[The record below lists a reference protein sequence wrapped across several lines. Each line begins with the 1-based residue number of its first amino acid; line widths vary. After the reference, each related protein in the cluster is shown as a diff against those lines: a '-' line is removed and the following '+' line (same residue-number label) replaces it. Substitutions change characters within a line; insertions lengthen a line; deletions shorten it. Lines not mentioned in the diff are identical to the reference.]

1 MDHANQQ
8 GSRRM
13 AARPPGLELAM
24 KEESRLAQLHA
35 RCAIHFRSAWSLLA
49 SQRTMNWAF
58 VDQVMVSGANFATG
72 ILLARACGIYE
83 FGRFSLVW
91 LFVEFIGS
99 LQFAAVIQPMLN
111 IGPKQDARSVE
122 AYYHAVAVQQGILCA
137 FFGLVVWGGVTFVGW
152 LFVAPEIVELAVPLC
167 AATITFQLHNFL
179 RRYFFAR
186 DRAVV
191 ALFNDIIRFAIQ
203 IAGTAALLFVW
214 PGSTAVAGLWII
226 AAACAASI
234 IQGCFYFGRVKWN
247 TTVLV
252 SVSVRHWTFSKWVLP
267 CALMYWMTTQAF
279 VLMAGF
285 VLGAAAT
292 GGLRAAVSIT
302 GVLNILLLALD
313 NFAPVKAARAL
324 HVGGPVELHRYIGSL
339 TLLTGALTMGMV
351 VLINIDPG
359 YLVQLLYGDQ
369 FGSIDV
375 LVRWLCV
382 PLVVFAMATPLN
394 IWAAALERTRTIF
407 ASYGI
412 ATVFTIIAA
421 YPMTLYGE
429 LPGIVVGSL
438 LVEAI
443 RGVVLLIPFL
453 QWTRMIGE
461 EKKPED
467 RVCAAK
473 PPTPEQV

>member
-1 MDHANQQ
+1 MDHADQQ
-8 GSRRM
+8 GFRQL
-13 AARPPGLELAM
+13 APRPPGFELSM
-24 KEESRLAQLHA
+24 KEESRMAQLHT
-35 RCAIHFRSAWSLLA
+35 RCATYFRTGWSLLA

-111 IGPKQDARSVE
+111 IGPKQDARDVD
-122 AYYHAVAVQQGILCA
+122 AYYHAVAVQQGIFCT
-137 FFGLVVWGGVTFVGW
+137 FFGVVVWGGVTLVGW
-152 LFVAPEIVELAVPLC
+152 LFAAPEVVELALPLC
-167 AATITFQLHNFL
+167 AAVITFQLHNFF

-191 ALFNDIIRFAIQ
+191 ALFNDVIRFAIQ
-203 IAGTAALLFVW
+203 IAATAALLFVW

-234 IQGCFYFGRVKWN
+234 IQGFFYFGRVKWN
-247 TTVLV
+247 TDALV
-252 SVSVRHWTFSKWVLP
+252 SVSVRHWAFSRWVLP
-267 CALMYWMTTQAF
+267 CAFMYWMTTQAF

-324 HVGGPVELHRYIGSL
+324 HVGGSVELRRYIGSL
-339 TLLTGALTMGMV
+339 TLLIGALTMGMV
-351 VLINIDPG
+351 VLININPR

-382 PLVVFAMATPLN
+382 PLVVFAMAIPLN
-394 IWAAALERTRTIF
+394 IWAAAMERTRTIF
-407 ASYGI
+407 ASYCI
-412 ATVFTIIAA
+412 ATAFTIIAA

-429 LPGIVVGSL
+429 LPGVVAGSL
-438 LVEAI
+438 LVETI

-453 QWTRMIGE
+453 QWARTIRGE
-461 EKKPED
+461 KPED
-467 RVCAAK
+467 RAPAREAA
-473 PPTPEQV
+473 EA